1 MDAAWSFCL
10 QVLERWIGPFLPLG
24 SLFSLSSLACA
35 LCIAIAFIAVRLHR
49 RQRRIRLKAILR
61 ALFPRR
67 IASHS
72 TGIDF
77 SYLVFNTFIFG
88 AMFSWAVLSFGLFS
102 NGAIG
107 VLTSAF
113 GRPAAAAL
121 PEFAMRALLTAV
133 LFLAYEFGYWLQHYL
148 CHRVPFLWEFHKVHH
163 TANVLTPLT
172 VFRVHPVDMWL
183 FANVM
188 AIVVGTANGVANYAL
203 GVTVYQYALTDTNLI
218 LVVFLHLYLHF
229 QHSHLWIVFR
239 GWAGHVLI
247 SPAHH
252 QVHHSNNPVH
262 FNKNLGSCLAVWD
275 WMFGTLHV
283 PAKARERL
291 CFGVEPAGRDV
302 QTITEAYL
310 ASFPRAAQ
318 ARARGAAARARRRSA
333 LGRRTARRA
342 GRSGPLVA
350 MDLAPARQT

>member
-1 MDAAWSFCL
+1 
-10 QVLERWIGPFLPLG
+10 LG

-35 LCIAIAFIAVRLHR
+35 LCIAIAFIAARLHR
-49 RQRRIRLKAILR
+49 RQRRIRLKVILR

-172 VFRVHPVDMWL
+172 VFRIHPLDGVIFSNILAVTLGLTNGAASYL
-183 FANVM
+183 FGKSIALFSIDDAN
-188 AIVVGTANGVANYAL
+188 I
-203 GVTVYQYALTDTNLI
+203 I
-218 LVVFLHLYLHF
+218 LVLFVHIYVHL
-229 QHSHLWIVFR
+229 QHTHLWIAFT
-239 GWAGHVLI
+239 GLAGRIFL

-252 QVHHSNNPVH
+252 QIHHSNNPVH
-262 FNKNLGSCLAVWD
+262 FDKNLGSCLAIYD
-275 WMFGTLHV
+275 WLFGTLHV
-283 PAKARERL
+283 PAKEPEPL
-291 CFGVEPAGRDV
+291 SFGVKVGEADMHSLGELYVAPV
-302 QTITEAYL
+302 Q
-310 ASFPRAAQ
+310 RAAAHVVQ
-318 ARARGAAARARRRSA
+318 SMRGE
-333 LGRRTARRA
+333 G
-342 GRSGPLVA
+342 
-350 MDLAPARQT
+350 APIPETPPVSR